1 MAFHLYVTGVVAIA
15 TVVMALLPW
24 HEFPNLDHFG
34 LFSFIALGILSE
46 VMAIDFSIGQNRTAK
61 SSIAFLPL
69 IAAAVTFP
77 PIGSVI
83 VVAAVHCFTEL
94 LLRERA
100 LVKTA
105 FNIAQGIIA
114 IGLSATVYYGLGG
127 ESSISG
133 AIRFLPFIALALTF
147 FSTNLLLVSAAI
159 SVRQRQPIIGT
170 IRKAMGPAGG
180 NILYDLLASPV
191 AVVAAILYR
200 ELPHFGLL
208 LIILPLLL
216 IRSSYQSKV
225 KLQQAN
231 RDLLRVL
238 IKAIETRDPYT
249 SGHSVRVSTLAR
261 MIATDLR
268 LSNKRIE
275 QIETAALL
283 HDVGKIDA
291 LYAAIIRKPTE
302 LTDDERDVIRTHAT
316 KGAELLEGLTS
327 FDEEVIQGVRHHHER
342 YDGNGYPDGL
352 AGQAI
357 PLAARIIMLCDS
369 IDAMLSDRPYRPAL
383 STEMVHQELRRCSG
397 TQFDPKIVEVIIQKG
412 TIARAAAL
420 INRGDAAE
428 DELVSASQLV

>member
-1 MAFHLYVTGVVAIA
+1 
-15 TVVMALLPW
+15 MALLPW